1 MKTYYYKRGT
11 AIMLFI
17 MSCLLCFNNIFAQT
31 GYSMQ
36 KGTVYLVRHAEKDSG
51 NNPKLILEGY
61 RRSGD
66 LMRLI
71 KSKGKMPDRI
81 YVNQFRRTQLT
92 ADSIRINEKVDTAH
106 YLADKNGDALVSVLL
121 KNKKKDKRIL
131 IIGHSNTIPIIIQ
144 KLGIVNYPVQ
154 NIPDGEYDNFYTI
167 TYRKGKAFL
176 TMEKFGRQTLPIKK
190 YFKKVLQ

>member
-1 MKTYYYKRGT
+1 
-11 AIMLFI
+11 
-17 MSCLLCFNNIFAQT
+17 
-31 GYSMQ
+31 MQ

-190 YFKKVLQ
+190 PL